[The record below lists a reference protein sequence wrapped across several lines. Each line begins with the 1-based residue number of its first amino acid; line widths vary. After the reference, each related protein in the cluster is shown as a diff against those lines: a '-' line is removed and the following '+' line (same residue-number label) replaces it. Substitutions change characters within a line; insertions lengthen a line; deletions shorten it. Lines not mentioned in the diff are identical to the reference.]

1 MSVHPPTRPIGW
13 TLAVDTS
20 TVVTAGLAR
29 DGRTVASERAGD
41 NHSHVELLVPTIQAV
56 LADAGIG
63 WADLA
68 AIGVGVGPGPFTG
81 LRVGVATAVTAGIA
95 AGVPVIGVCSLD
107 AIAAQWAAR
116 GAPAEF
122 IIASD
127 ARRRELYWAAYRDG
141 RRVGQPRVSAPAV
154 LPELPTAGPGVR
166 VYPDLLAPRRPG
178 DAPLG
183 LDAGLLAAHLH
194 ELPDVG
200 LEPLYLRTPDAAP
213 PTARK
218 SALTGRRH
226 RLRPGTAQ

>member
-1 MSVHPPTRPIGW
+1 MSTHPTTRPTGW

-29 DGRTVASERAGD
+29 DGRTVASEQVGD
-41 NHSHVELLVPTIQAV
+41 NHSHVELLVPTIQAI

-63 WADLA
+63 WTGLA

-81 LRVGVATAVTAGIA
+81 LRVGVATAVTAGVA
-95 AGVPVIGVCSLD
+95 AGVPVTGVCSLD
-107 AIAAQWAAR
+107 VIAAQWAAQ

-122 IIASD
+122 VVASD
-127 ARRRELYWAAYRDG
+127 ARRKELYWAAYRDG
-141 RRVGQPRVSAPAV
+141 LRVGRPQVSTPAA
-154 LPELPTAGPGVR
+154 LPELPTAGPGVH
-166 VYPDLLAPRRPG
+166 VYPDLLAPRCPQG
-178 DAPLG
+178 APLG
-183 LDAGLLAAHLH
+183 PDAGFLAAHLH
-194 ELPDVG
+194 ELPDAG

-226 RLRPGTAQ
+226 RLRPGAAR

>member
-1 MSVHPPTRPIGW
+1 MSTHPTSW

-29 DGRTVASERAGD
+29 DGRTVASEQVGD
-41 NHSHVELLVPTIQAV
+41 NHSHVELLVPTIQAI

-81 LRVGVATAVTAGIA
+81 LRVGLATAVTAGIA
-95 AGVPVIGVCSLD
+95 AGVPVTGVCSLD
-107 AIAAQWAAR
+107 VIAAQWAAQ
-116 GAPAEF
+116 GAPTEF

-127 ARRRELYWAAYRDG
+127 ARRKELYWATYRDG
-141 RRVGQPRVSAPAV
+141 RRVGQPQVSAPAA
-154 LPELPTAGPGVR
+154 LPEQPTAGPGVLA
-166 VYPDLLAPRRPG
+166 YPELLTARHPA

-183 LDAGLLAAHLH
+183 LDAGFLAAHLH
-194 ELPDVG
+194 ELPDAG

-226 RLRPGTAQ
+226 RLRPGAAR